1 MVKLRPTGVIMN
13 VYDGIKR
20 NVTEDE
26 IKQQSLNECL
36 TGVTRVY
43 GGSREIQTKTPS
55 YLREKRSANTWNDK
69 VKLAT
74 YYPKHG
80 LPREMIGGKHEIQE
94 NKYD

>member
-1 MVKLRPTGVIMN
+1 MN
-13 VYDGIKR
+13 IVDTFKRTMDIEAIKEMRSRERMIGIEK
-20 NVTEDE
+20 
-26 IKQQSLNECL
+26 
-36 TGVTRVY
+36 VY

-55 YLREKRSANTWNDK
+55 YLREKRPANTWNDK

-80 LPREMIGGKHEIQE
+80 QPREMSGGKPEIQE